1 MLKKLLT
8 SKYLYHVIFWL
19 MVVNSFLFEFFWV
32 YNVDFGLYLLIIIL
46 KTILLGFIT
55 YTNILV
61 LIPMFWKPKKYIAY
75 WVFIAVLIGG
85 MSLLIN
91 RIDYFIWDK
100 YYSKFIDYEFK
111 SRFYIDITTVIRYLF
126 YSFILQVTVEYHN
139 QEKRLKDVEIE
150 KLKAE
155 FNALQAQVNPHFLF
169 NTLNNLYGLILEK
182 SNKSAEVT
190 LRLADLLKYM
200 LAEGKLEK
208 VLLSHDLENLKN
220 YIELEQI
227 RLSDTEG
234 VTIDLPQNVQN
245 QQITPLLLLPL
256 VENAFKYGIH
266 ACRQAAFLT
275 LRITVENDVLMM
287 SISNSKPSF
296 VTNSLGMG
304 IENVQRRLALLYPD
318 KYDLTIPQ
326 TENEFSLSLKL
337 ILT

>member
-1 MLKKLLT
+1 
-8 SKYLYHVIFWL
+8 
-19 MVVNSFLFEFFWV
+19 
-32 YNVDFGLYLLIIIL
+32 
-46 KTILLGFIT
+46 
-55 YTNILV
+55 
-61 LIPMFWKPKKYIAY
+61 MFWKPKKYIAY

-256 VENAFKYGIH
+256 VENAFKHGIH

-275 LRITVENDVLMM
+275 LRISVENDVLMM

-318 KYDLTIPQ
+318 KYDLTIAQ